1 MYKIS
6 IKHDVYKFALYV
18 HLIILMCRNAKKYA
32 SNMYSYA
39 HVYTKHELNMHIS
52 AKKNACVQNMHNMQK
67 YAKCTHIH

>member
-52 AKKNACVQNMHNMQK
+52 AKKKCLCTK
-67 YAKCTHIH
+67 YA